1 MISEKSLTIEWLEIV
16 SNRNNKADKV
26 LVEKVIRALLLLEG
40 LGESK
45 ISFVFKG
52 GTALML
58 MFGSTRRLSI
68 DIDIILPEK
77 IELNSIFDKIVETK
91 WFTRYS
97 EQERT
102 TKSKIPKTHYKFF
115 YTPVYRTSD
124 TEQYVLLDILF
135 DKAHYENLISI
146 KVDSTFVQQ
155 EGPPAD
161 LMVPSFD
168 DILGD
173 KLTAFAPNT
182 TGIPYQKS
190 GHSQI
195 MEIIKQLYD
204 IGYLFDSVK
213 DLSVVSKTFIEYVEV
228 ESGYRGTKTTSK
240 DVTDDIFQTSLLIGT
255 RGQDGKG
262 DFPALMA
269 GITQIKQF
277 IFSESYHIEKAIT
290 HSAKAAYLATAIEMK
305 ITVLE
310 KYREPL
316 QVKDWII
323 EQPFYTRLNKLKKSN
338 PDAFFY
344 WYKIYELKVMN
355 EPK

>member
-1 MISEKSLTIEWLEIV
+1 MISEKSLTIEWLESV
-16 SNRNNKADKV
+16 SNRNNKADKI
-26 LVEKVIRALLLLEG
+26 LIEKVIRALLLLEG
-40 LGESK
+40 LAESK

-77 IELNSIFDKIVETK
+77 MELNSIFDQIVETK

-102 TKSKIPKTHYKFF
+102 TKSKIPKAHYKFF

-135 DKAHYENLISI
+135 DKAHYENLITI
-146 KVDSTFVQQ
+146 TVDSTFVQQ
-155 EGPPAD
+155 EGPSAD
-161 LMVPSFD
+161 VIVPSFD

-190 GHSQI
+190 GNSQA

-204 IGYLFDSVK
+204 IGYLFDSVQ
-213 DLSVVSKTFIEYVEV
+213 DLSVVSKTFIEYVKV
-228 ESGYRGTKTTSK
+228 ESGYRGNDAKPK
-240 DVTDDIFQTSLLIGT
+240 DVIDDIFQTSLLLGT
-255 RGQDGKG
+255 RGKDGKG
-262 DFPALMA
+262 DSKALMF

-277 IFSESYHIEKAIT
+277 IFSEPYQIEKAII
-290 HSAKAAYLATAIEMK
+290 HSAKAAYLAASIEK
-305 ITVLE
+305 RITVLE
-310 KYREPL
+310 KYKDP
-316 QVKDWII
+316 QQIKDWNI
-323 EQPFYTRLNKLKKSN
+323 EQPFYTRLNKLKKTN
-338 PDAFFY
+338 PEAFFY
-344 WYKIYELKVMN
+344 WYKVYELKN
-355 EPK
+355 E